1 MKLLTELHEQVEI
14 ITEAKTD
21 GGKNYYL
28 KGVYL
33 QTEVVNKNGRWY
45 PEDVMEKEVA
55 RYMKENIQQ
64 KKSYGELNHPT
75 NPSINLDKVSHLIT
89 NLERDGKNYIG
100 TAKIL
105 TSTPNGKIVAALMDE
120 GCRLGVSSRGLGSI
134 KEKGGKK
141 IVESLHLTTA
151 ADIVA
156 DPSAP
161 DAIPDHII
169 ENVDWFFDGAD
180 WVKQEKAFDLVE
192 NFKILKREEREERF
206 LKLFRDLL
214 DV

>member
-1 MKLLTELHEQVEI
+1 MKLLTELNEDVEFI
-14 ITEAKTD
+14 KESVD
-21 GGKNYYL
+21 GKKNYYL

-33 QTEVVNKNGRWY
+33 QSEIENKNGRFY
-45 PEDVMEKEVA
+45 PQAVMEKEVA
-55 RYMKENIQQ
+55 RYIKENIQA

-89 NLERDGKNYIG
+89 ELKRDGKNYIG

-134 KEKGGKK
+134 KQKGNRK

-169 ENVDWFFDGAD
+169 ENIDWFFDGAD
-180 WVKQEKAFDLVE
+180 WVKREKVYDLVE
-192 NFKILKREEREERF
+192 NHKRLKKEAREEQF
-206 LKLFRDLL
+206 LTLFKRLL